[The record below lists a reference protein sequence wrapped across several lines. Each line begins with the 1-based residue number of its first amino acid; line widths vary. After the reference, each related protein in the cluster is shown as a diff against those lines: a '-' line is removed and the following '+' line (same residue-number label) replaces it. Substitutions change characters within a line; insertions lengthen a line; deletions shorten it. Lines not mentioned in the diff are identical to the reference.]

1 VEPFN
6 GFDFRYPRQCYLDA
20 SQLIQQI
27 DCVSEIFRNARCV
40 EPEDISSGMTEKL
53 VDDCI

>member
-1 VEPFN
+1 MEPFN